1 MASEDGHGRR
11 RLAVAAAWVVSR
23 YTTTLISGIADEL
36 RPRGCSTVC
45 FSLGHRT
52 RRTDQVAGLH
62 PLWDLI
68 GPENV
73 AGLIV
78 LAPAAFGDAAQGF
91 PARRAPLPTVC
102 VGQRIEGVPSVW
114 IHNAGGV
121 RAMMEHLVERCGRR
135 RVAFIRGPAHNP
147 EAEARWRAYEDM
159 CVELSLGLSDTL
171 VEQGDFTEA
180 SGRAA
185 TERLL
190 ARYDP
195 RRFDAVFAANDL
207 MGLGAEQA
215 LAARGLD
222 VPRDVA
228 VVGFDDLEAIFGSPP
243 LTTVRQPTYA
253 LGRHA
258 ADLAERL
265 IAGTSVP
272 QQVPFPP
279 ELVVRES
286 CGAPSSVPRHSGP
299 EADPGCSLF
308 FSAWELGV
316 RQRFAELPVHLRQLQ
331 DRTIQSLGGRRGLR
345 ERLAHGFDAFGA
357 KLEAAT
363 HQSRASD
370 LALHTARSQAMLR
383 LRRSLV
389 FASDLEDVRR
399 AVEGALPTLSLE
411 SFSLSVYEGTR
422 RDLARVVLQVDDG
435 ARLPLVDAPAAVRY
449 ALGAVTLER
458 DEQATWLVL
467 PVEDEVGTLGFL
479 TARGQTYDMPA
490 LAELGAL
497 VAPALRRVGGG

>member
-1 MASEDGHGRR
+1 MVPADGHGRR
-11 RLAVAAAWVVSR
+11 RLAVAVAWVVSR
-23 YTTTLISGIADEL
+23 YTTTLITGIADEL

-52 RRTDQVAGLH
+52 CRTDRVAGIH

-73 AGLIV
+73 AGLIL
-78 LAPAAFGDAAQGF
+78 LAPAALGEDTRGFLSRHAQ
-91 PARRAPLPTVC
+91 LPTVC

-114 IHNAGGV
+114 LHNAAGV

-135 RVAFIRGPAHNP
+135 RVAFIRGPTTNP

-159 CVELSLGLSDTL
+159 CVELSLGIDDTL
-171 VEQGDFTEA
+171 VEAGDFTEA

-207 MGLGAEQA
+207 MGLGAERA
-215 LAARGLD
+215 LAAKGLD

-228 VVGFDDLEAIFGSPP
+228 VVGFDDLEAVFGAPP

-265 IAGTSVP
+265 VAGGNVP

-286 CGAPSSVPRHSGP
+286 CGAPPSVPRHAGA
-299 EADPGCSLF
+299 EGDPGRALF

-316 RQRFAELPVHLRQLQ
+316 RQRFAELPLSLRQLQ
-331 DRTIQSLGGRRGLR
+331 DRTVRSFRGRRGLR
-345 ERLAHGFDAFGA
+345 ARLAQGFEAFGA
-357 KLEAAT
+357 QLEAAT

-370 LALHTARSQAMLR
+370 VALHTARSQAMLR

-389 FASDLEDVRR
+389 FAGDLEDVRR
-399 AVEGALPTLSLE
+399 AIEGALPTLSLE
-411 SFSLSVYEGTR
+411 SFSLSVYEGPR
-422 RDLARVVLQVDDG
+422 RDLARVVLQVEDG
-435 ARLPLVDAPAAVRY
+435 ARLPLVDAPAAARY

-458 DEQATWLVL
+458 DEHATWLVL
-467 PVEDEVGTLGFL
+467 PVEDEAGALGFL

-497 VAPALRRVGGG
+497 VAPALRRVGAG